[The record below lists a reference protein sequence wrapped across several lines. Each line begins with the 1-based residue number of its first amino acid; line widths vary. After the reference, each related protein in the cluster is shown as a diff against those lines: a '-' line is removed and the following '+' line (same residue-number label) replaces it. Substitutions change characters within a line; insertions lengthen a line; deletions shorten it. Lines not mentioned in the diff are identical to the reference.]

1 MGVVARQ
8 IWAYDTDADLAHADA
23 AVVLGAAV
31 WGDRPSPVFRERID
45 HAIRLYQQGVIDSII
60 FTGGQGDAGEL
71 AEALVARQVALA
83 RGVPGADILTE
94 TQSWTTW
101 QNLTYAHRVASDA
114 GLERFLIVS
123 DPLHMKR
130 AVLMARDL
138 GMDAYPSPTPT
149 TMYRS
154 RRSQLRFLAR
164 ETYFYLIYLVSRPI
178 RVGMAGSRIDVTAQ
192 ASRLSNTSAPKREEM
207 GMLRA
212 ALPLSTSPLFPFS
225 RARRATARHS

>member
-1 MGVVARQ
+1 MVTVGVAAGQ
-8 IWAYDTDADLAHADA
+8 IWTYEFDSDPDPAGA

-45 HAIRLYQQGVIDSII
+45 YAIRLYQQGTVDRII

-71 AEALVARQVALA
+71 AEALVARQVALE
-83 RGVPGADILTE
+83 RGVPSAHILTE
-94 TQSWTTW
+94 MESWTTW
-101 QNLTYAHRVASDA
+101 QNLYYARQIAVED

-138 GMDAYPSPTPT
+138 GMDAYPAPTPT

-154 RRSQLRFLAR
+154 WRSRLGFLAR
-164 ETYFYLIYLVSRPI
+164 ETYFYLIYVISRPY
-178 RVGMAGSRIDVTAQ
+178 
-192 ASRLSNTSAPKREEM
+192 RLV
-207 GMLRA
+207 L
-212 ALPLSTSPLFPFS
+212 
-225 RARRATARHS
+225 

>member
-1 MGVVARQ
+1 MVALAVGVVAGQ
-8 IWAYDTDADLAHADA
+8 IWAYGTDVEPAHADA

-45 HAIRLYQQGVIDSII
+45 HAIWLYEQGVVDRII
-60 FTGGQGDAGEL
+60 FTGGQGDTGEL
-71 AEALVARQVALA
+71 AEAVVARQVAMA

-101 QNLTYAHRVASDA
+101 QNLDYAHRVALDA

-130 AVLMARDL
+130 AVAMARDL
-138 GMDAYPSPTPT
+138 GMDALPSPTPT

-154 RRSQLRFLAR
+154 RRSKLRFLAR
-164 ETYFYLIYLVSRPI
+164 ETYFYLIYLVSRPV
-178 RVGMAGSRIDVTAQ
+178 RVGMGVPKNGTAVVPADHGPPEIMGVALAGS
-192 ASRLSNTSAPKREEM
+192 N
-207 GMLRA
+207 
-212 ALPLSTSPLFPFS
+212 LPPTIFAIW
-225 RARRATARHS
+225 R